1 MIKKKGALIIAILA
15 AVLIFV
21 TVVAENSYDTF
32 YSYVKL
38 SSDIAF
44 KIRSR
49 YVDEIDSKTLV
60 NSGIRG
66 MLDIL
71 DPFSEFLEAKDY
83 DMLQEMTSGKYSGL
97 GMSIMQK
104 EGVIIIVAPM
114 EGTPAYRMGL
124 RAGDKILKIN
134 DKSTTGMSTSDASSL
149 MRGPAGTTVML
160 TIGRESVEQ
169 PLEYTIERAVIEIKT
184 VPFYGAFER
193 NGQKLGYV
201 RLARFGEEANAEL
214 EAAFADLLK
223 QDVKGIIFDLRSNGG
238 GLLDQAVKV
247 SNYFL
252 AKGSEVTSTKGRTMD
267 QDRTLY
273 ASADPM
279 IPANLPVAVLV
290 NEMSASASEIV
301 AGAIQDWDRAV
312 IIGNTTFGKG
322 LVQQVYPL
330 TEDAALKLTT
340 AKWYVPSGR
349 CIQKDIR
356 STRHPEALMDSTL
369 LDSVTFDTTLAKAD
383 SNGTH
388 KEKEIFHTKGGRLV
402 YGGGGVAPDVIVE
415 DTRLNAL
422 ELNLERLS
430 MFFDFAIKYANEH
443 PKTQEDFDV
452 TPQLMDNF
460 KQYLKDKK
468 FTYKSELE
476 LDLEKLEKTI
486 NEEKKTDQ
494 YAASVA
500 AMRKQIDLDKEQQ
513 FTESADYIKRSI
525 KRDLLTNLFGEKAV
539 YRQIL
544 LKNDPYVDKA
554 VSLLTSPKE
563 YSSILVPTLQ
573 K

>member
-1 MIKKKGALIIAILA
+1 MLKKKGVLIIAILA

-32 YSYVKL
+32 YSYVKM

-49 YVDEIDSKTLV
+49 YVDEIDSKTLID
-60 NSGIRG
+60 SGIRG

-71 DPFSEFLEAKDY
+71 DPFSEYLEAKDY
-83 DMLQEMTSGKYSGL
+83 DLLQEMTSGKYSGL

-134 DKSTTGMSTSDASSL
+134 DKPTNGMSTSDASSL
-149 MRGPAGTTVML
+149 MRGPAGTTVTL
-160 TIGRESVEQ
+160 TIGRESVDQ

-267 QDRTLY
+267 QDRTLF
-273 ASADPM
+273 ATGNPM
-279 IPANLPVAVLV
+279 IPANLPVAILV

-356 STRHPEALMDSTL
+356 STRHPKPMLDSTL
-369 LDSVTFDTTLAKAD
+369 ADGVTFDTTSANTGSTK
-383 SNGTH
+383 T
-388 KEKEIFHTKGGRLV
+388 KEIFHTKGGRIV
-402 YGGGGVAPDVIVE
+402 YGGGGVTPDVTVE

-430 MFFDFAIKYANEH
+430 MFFDFAVKYANEN
-443 PKTQEDFDV
+443 PKTAEDFEV
-452 TPQLMDNF
+452 TPQIIDQF

-468 FTYKSELE
+468 FAYKSELE

-486 NEEKKTDQ
+486 VEQKKENE
-494 YAASVA
+494 YAKPLADIRA
-500 AMRKQIDLDKEQQ
+500 QIELDKEQQ
-513 FTESADYIKRSI
+513 FNQSLDYIHRSI
-525 KRDLLTNLFGEKAV
+525 KRDILTNLYGEKAV

-544 LKNDPYVDKA
+544 LKTDPYVDKA

-563 YSSILVPTLQ
+563 YSAILEPDSR

>member
-1 MIKKKGALIIAILA
+1 MLKKKGAIIIAILA

-32 YSYVKL
+32 YSYVRL
-38 SSDIAF
+38 STDIAF
-44 KIRSR
+44 KIKSR
-49 YVDEIDSKTLV
+49 YVDELDSKTLV
-60 NSGIRG
+60 DSGIRG

-71 DPFSEFLEAKDY
+71 DPFSEYLEAKDY

-97 GMSIMQK
+97 GMSIMQR

-134 DKSTTGMSTSDASSL
+134 DKPTAGMSTTDASSM
-149 MRGPAGTTVML
+149 MRGPAGTTVTL
-160 TIGRESVEQ
+160 TIGRESVEE

-193 NGQKLGYV
+193 NGQKIGYV
-201 RLARFGEEANAEL
+201 RLARFGEEANLEL
-214 EAAFADLLK
+214 EAAFSDLLK

-252 AKGSEVTSTKGRTMD
+252 PKGSEVTSTKGRTMD

-273 ASADPM
+273 ASGDPM
-279 IPANLPVAVLV
+279 IPANLPVAILV

-330 TEDAALKLTT
+330 SEDAALKLTT

-356 STRHPEALMDSTL
+356 STRHPESLMDSTL
-369 LDSVTFDTTLAKAD
+369 MDSVTFDTTTGKSASSDTSK
-383 SNGTH
+383 T
-388 KEKEIFHTKGGRLV
+388 KELFHTKGGRIV
-402 YGGGGVAPDVIVE
+402 YGGGGVVPDVKVD

-430 MFFDFAIKYANEH
+430 SFFDFSVKYTNEN
-443 PKTQEDFDV
+443 PKMAEDFEV
-452 TPQLMDNF
+452 TPQMIDAF
-460 KQYLKDKK
+460 KQFLKDKK

-486 NEEKKTDQ
+486 NDEKKTDQ
-494 YAASVA
+494 YASAVA
-500 AMRKQIDLDKEQQ
+500 AMRKQIEIDKEQQ
-513 FTESADYIKRSI
+513 FTESTDYIKRSI
-525 KRDLLTNLFGEKAV
+525 KRDILTNLFGEKAV

-563 YSSILVPTLQ
+563 YSSILEPTMQ

>member
-1 MIKKKGALIIAILA
+1 
-15 AVLIFV
+15 
-21 TVVAENSYDTF
+21 
-32 YSYVKL
+32 
-38 SSDIAF
+38 
-44 KIRSR
+44 
-49 YVDEIDSKTLV
+49 
-60 NSGIRG
+60 

-97 GMSIMQK
+97 GMSIMQR

-124 RAGDKILKIN
+124 RAGDKILKIG
-134 DKSTTGMSTSDASSL
+134 DISTNGMTTSEASSK

-160 TIGRESVEQ
+160 TIGRESVDQ

-184 VPFYGAFER
+184 VPFYSAFER
-193 NGQKLGYV
+193 NGKKLGYV
-201 RLARFGEEANAEL
+201 RLARFGEEANIEL
-214 EAAFADLLK
+214 EAAFSDLLK
-223 QDVKGIIFDLRSNGG
+223 QNVEGIIFDLRSNGG

-252 AKGSEVTSTKGRTMD
+252 TKGSEVTATKGRTMD

-273 ASADPM
+273 ANSDPM
-279 IPANLPVAVLV
+279 IPADLPVAILV

-330 TEDAALKLTT
+330 TEDVALKLTT

-349 CIQKDIR
+349 CIQKDVR
-356 STRHPEALMDSTL
+356 STRHPESMFDSTL
-369 LDSVTFDTTLAKAD
+369 ADSITFDTIAVKSD
-383 SNGTH
+383 SSGAH
-388 KEKEIFHTKGGRLV
+388 KEKEIFHTKGGRIV
-402 YGGGGVAPDVIVE
+402 YGGGGVVPDVTVQDI
-415 DTRLNAL
+415 RLNAI

-430 MFFDFAIKYANEH
+430 MFFDFSVKYTTDN
-443 PKTQEDFDV
+443 PNTPEDFEV
-452 TPQLMDNF
+452 TSQLMDQF
-460 KQYLKDKK
+460 KNYLKEKK
-468 FTYKSELE
+468 FIYKSELE

-486 NEEKKTDQ
+486 NDSKKTSE
-494 YAASVA
+494 YASSVA
-500 AMRKQIDLDKEQQ
+500 AMRKQIELDKEQQ
-513 FTESADYIKRSI
+513 FNESSDYIKRSI
-525 KRDLLTNLFGEKAV
+525 KRDILTKIFGEKAV

-563 YSSILVPTLQ
+563 YTTILEPSNQ

>member
-1 MIKKKGALIIAILA
+1 MLKKKGVLIIAILA

-32 YSYVKL
+32 YSYVKM

-49 YVDEIDSKTLV
+49 YVDEIDSKTLID
-60 NSGIRG
+60 SGIRG

-71 DPFSEFLEAKDY
+71 DPFSEYLEAKDY
-83 DMLQEMTSGKYSGL
+83 DLLQEMTSGKYSGL

-134 DKSTTGMSTSDASSL
+134 DKPTTGMSTSDASSL
-149 MRGPAGTTVML
+149 MRGPAGTTVTL

-214 EAAFADLLK
+214 ETAFSDLLK

-267 QDRTLY
+267 QDRTLF
-273 ASADPM
+273 ATSNPI
-279 IPANLPVAVLV
+279 IPASLPVAILV

-356 STRHPEALMDSTL
+356 STRHPESMLDSTRA
-369 LDSVTFDTTLAKAD
+369 DSVTFDTTSAKTG
-383 SNGTH
+383 ST
-388 KEKEIFHTKGGRLV
+388 KTKEIFHTKGGRIV
-402 YGGGGVAPDVIVE
+402 YGGGGVVPDVTVE

-430 MFFDFAIKYANEH
+430 MFFDFAVKYVNEN
-443 PKTQEDFDV
+443 PKTPEDFEV
-452 TPQLMDNF
+452 TPQLIDQF

-486 NEEKKTDQ
+486 AEEKKENE
-494 YAASVA
+494 YAKPLADI
-500 AMRKQIDLDKEQQ
+500 RRQIELDKEQQ
-513 FTESADYIKRSI
+513 FNQSLDYIHRSI
-525 KRDLLTNLFGEKAV
+525 KRDILTNLYGEKAV

-544 LKNDPYVDKA
+544 LKKDPYVDKA

-563 YSSILVPTLQ
+563 YSAILEPNSR

>member
-1 MIKKKGALIIAILA
+1 MLKKKGVLIITILA

-21 TVVAENSYDTF
+21 TVVAESTYDTL
-32 YSYVKL
+32 YSYLKM
-38 SSDIAF
+38 SSDVAYRI
-44 KIRSR
+44 KSR
-49 YVDEIDSKTLV
+49 YVDEIDSKTLID
-60 NSGIRG
+60 SGIRG

-71 DPFSEFLEAKDY
+71 DPFSEYLEAKDY
-83 DMLQEMTSGKYSGL
+83 DLLQEMTSGKYSGL

-134 DKSTTGMSTSDASSL
+134 GKSTTGMSTSEASSL
-149 MRGPAGTTVML
+149 MRGPAGTTVTL
-160 TIGRESVEQ
+160 TIGRESVEE

-184 VPFYGAFER
+184 VPFYGAFEK

-214 EAAFADLLK
+214 DAAFTDLLK
-223 QDVKGIIFDLRSNGG
+223 QNVKGIIFDLRANGG

-267 QDRTLY
+267 QDRTLF
-273 ASADPM
+273 ANNDPL
-279 IPANLPVAVLV
+279 IPPDLPVVVLV

-301 AGAIQDWDRAV
+301 AGAVQDWDRAV

-330 TEDAALKLTT
+330 GQDAALKLTT

-356 STRHPEALMDSTL
+356 STRHPESLIDSTL
-369 LDSVTFDTTLAKAD
+369 ADSMTFDTTSAKGR
-383 SNGTH
+383 SNKS
-388 KEKEIFHTKGGRLV
+388 KEVYHTKGGRIV
-402 YGGGGVAPDVIVE
+402 YGGGGVVPDVVVE
-415 DTRLNAL
+415 DARLNAL

-430 MFFDFAIKYANEH
+430 MFFDFAVKYANEN
-443 PKTQEDFDV
+443 PKIPEDFEV
-452 TPQLMDNF
+452 TPQLIDQF
-460 KQYLKDKK
+460 RQYLKDKK
-468 FTYKSELE
+468 FSYKSELE

-486 NEEKKTDQ
+486 IEQKKEAE
-494 YAASVA
+494 YAKALA
-500 AMRKQIDLDKEQQ
+500 DIRAQIEIDKEQQ
-513 FTESADYIKRSI
+513 FNQSLDYISRSI
-525 KRDLLTNLFGEKAV
+525 KRDILTNLYGEKAV
-539 YRQIL
+539 YRQIM
-544 LKNDPYVDKA
+544 LKKDPYIDKA
-554 VSLLTSPKE
+554 VEILTSPKE
-563 YSSILVPTLQ
+563 YSAILEGGARR
-573 K
+573 

>member
-1 MIKKKGALIIAILA
+1 MLKKKGALIITILV

-21 TVVAENSYDTF
+21 TAVAENSYDTF
-32 YSYVKL
+32 YSYLKL

-49 YVDEIDSKTLV
+49 YVDEIDSKTLID
-60 NSGIRG
+60 SGIRG

-71 DPFSEFLEAKDY
+71 DPFSEYLEAKDY

-124 RAGDKILKIN
+124 RAGDKILKI
-134 DKSTTGMSTSDASSL
+134 DGKPTTGMSTSDASSL
-149 MRGPAGTTVML
+149 MRGPAGTNVTL

-184 VPFYGAFER
+184 VPFYGTFER

-201 RLARFGEEANAEL
+201 RLARFGEEANSEL
-214 EAAFADLLK
+214 EAAFSDILK

-267 QDRTLY
+267 QDRTLFTT
-273 ASADPM
+273 AEPL
-279 IPANLPVAVLV
+279 IPANLPVAILV

-330 TEDAALKLTT
+330 SEDAALKLTT

-356 STRHPEALMDSTL
+356 STRHPETLMDSTL
-369 LDSVTFDTTLAKAD
+369 ADSVTFDTTSAKTD
-383 SNGTH
+383 SSKT
-388 KEKEIFHTKGGRLV
+388 KEIFHTKGGRIV
-402 YGGGGVAPDVIVE
+402 YGGGGVVPDVTVE
-415 DTRLNAL
+415 DVRLNAL

-430 MFFDFAIKYANEH
+430 MFFDFAVKYTNEN
-443 PKTQEDFDV
+443 PKTPEDFEV
-452 TPQLMDNF
+452 TPQLIDQF
-460 KQYLKDKK
+460 RQYLKDKK
-468 FTYKSELE
+468 FTYKSETE

-486 NEEKKTDQ
+486 ADEKKVDE
-494 YAASVA
+494 YASAISDI
-500 AMRKQIDLDKEQQ
+500 RKQIDVDKEQQ
-513 FTESADYIKRSI
+513 FDQSLDYIRRSI
-525 KRDLLTNLFGEKAV
+525 KRDILTNLYGEKAV

-544 LKNDPYVDKA
+544 LKKDPYVDKA

-563 YSSILVPTLQ
+563 YSAILEAAPQ

>member
-1 MIKKKGALIIAILA
+1 MLKKKGVLIITILA

-49 YVDEIDSKTLV
+49 YVDEIDSKTLID
-60 NSGIRG
+60 SGIRG

-71 DPFSEFLEAKDY
+71 DPFSEYLEAKDY

-134 DKSTTGMSTSDASSL
+134 DKPTTGMSTSDASSI
-149 MRGPAGTTVML
+149 MRGPAGTTVTL
-160 TIGRESVEQ
+160 TIGRESIEQ
-169 PLEYTIERAVIEIKT
+169 PLEYTIERAIIEIKT

-201 RLARFGEEANAEL
+201 RLARFGEEANSEL
-214 EAAFADLLK
+214 DAAFADLLK

-252 AKGSEVTSTKGRTMD
+252 AKGSEVTATKGRTMD
-267 QDRTLY
+267 QDRTLF
-273 ASADPM
+273 ASGEPM
-279 IPANLPVAVLV
+279 IPANLPVAILV

-301 AGAIQDWDRAV
+301 AGAIQDWDRAI

-349 CIQKDIR
+349 CIQKDVR

-369 LDSVTFDTTLAKAD
+369 ADSVSFDTTLTRTDTTK
-383 SNGTH
+383 T
-388 KEKEIFHTKGGRLV
+388 KEIFHTKGGRIV
-402 YGGGGVAPDVIVE
+402 YGGGGVVPDVTVD

-430 MFFDFAIKYANEH
+430 MFFDFAVKYTNEN
-443 PKTQEDFDV
+443 PKTPEDFEV
-452 TPQLMDNF
+452 TPQLIDQL

-486 NEEKKTDQ
+486 AEEKKETA
-494 YAASVA
+494 YASAVA
-500 AMRKQIDLDKEQQ
+500 DIRKQIELDKDQQ
-513 FTESADYIKRSI
+513 FNQSLDYIRRSV
-525 KRDLLTNLFGEKAV
+525 KRDILTNLYGEKAV

-544 LKNDPYVDKA
+544 LKKDPYVDKA

-563 YSSILVPTLQ
+563 YSAILESASQ

>member
-1 MIKKKGALIIAILA
+1 MLKKKGVLVIAILA

-32 YSYVKL
+32 YSYVKM

-49 YVDEIDSKTLV
+49 YVDEIDSKTLID
-60 NSGIRG
+60 SGIRG

-71 DPFSEFLEAKDY
+71 DPFSEYLEAKDY
-83 DMLQEMTSGKYSGL
+83 DLLQEMTSGKYSGL

-134 DKSTTGMSTSDASSL
+134 DKPTTGMSTSDASSL
-149 MRGPAGTTVML
+149 MRGPAGTTVTL

-267 QDRTLY
+267 QDRTLF
-273 ASADPM
+273 ANGEPM
-279 IPANLPVAVLV
+279 IPANLPVAILV

-356 STRHPEALMDSTL
+356 STRHPESILDSTL
-369 LDSVTFDTTLAKAD
+369 ADSVTFDTTSAKTG
-383 SNGTH
+383 SVKT
-388 KEKEIFHTKGGRLV
+388 KEIFHTKGGRIV
-402 YGGGGVAPDVIVE
+402 YGGGGVAPDVTVE
-415 DTRLNAL
+415 DSRLNAL

-430 MFFDFAIKYANEH
+430 MFFDFAVKYTNEN
-443 PKTQEDFDV
+443 PKTAEDFEV
-452 TPQLMDNF
+452 TPLLIDQF

-486 NEEKKTDQ
+486 AEEKKENE
-494 YAASVA
+494 YAKALA
-500 AMRKQIDLDKEQQ
+500 DIRAQIELDKEQQ
-513 FTESADYIKRSI
+513 FNQSLDYIRRSI
-525 KRDLLTNLFGEKAV
+525 KRDILTNLYGEKAV

-544 LKNDPYVDKA
+544 LKKDPYVDKA
-554 VSLLTSPKE
+554 VSILTSPKE
-563 YSSILVPTLQ
+563 YSAILEPGSR

>member
-1 MIKKKGALIIAILA
+1 MLKKKGVLIIAILA

-32 YSYVKL
+32 YSYVKM

-49 YVDEIDSKTLV
+49 YVDEIDSKTLID
-60 NSGIRG
+60 SGIRG

-71 DPFSEFLEAKDY
+71 DPFSEYLEAKDY
-83 DMLQEMTSGKYSGL
+83 DLLQEMTSGKYSGL

-134 DKSTTGMSTSDASSL
+134 DKPTTGMSTSDASSL
-149 MRGPAGTTVML
+149 MRGPAGTTVTL

-214 EAAFADLLK
+214 EAAFTDLLK

-267 QDRTLY
+267 QDRTLF
-273 ASADPM
+273 ATSNPL
-279 IPANLPVAVLV
+279 IPANLPVAILV

-349 CIQKDIR
+349 CIQKDVR
-356 STRHPEALMDSTL
+356 STRHPESMLDSTL
-369 LDSVTFDTTLAKAD
+369 ADSITFDTTSAKTG
-383 SNGTH
+383 ST
-388 KEKEIFHTKGGRLV
+388 KTKEIFHTKGGRIV
-402 YGGGGVAPDVIVE
+402 YGGGGVVPDITVE

-430 MFFDFAIKYANEH
+430 MFFDFAVKYTNEN
-443 PKTQEDFDV
+443 PKTAEDFEV
-452 TPQLMDNF
+452 TPQLIDQF

-486 NEEKKTDQ
+486 AEEKKENE
-494 YAASVA
+494 YAKPLADIRA
-500 AMRKQIDLDKEQQ
+500 QIELDKERQ
-513 FTESADYIKRSI
+513 FNQSLDYIQRSI
-525 KRDLLTNLFGEKAV
+525 KRDILTNLYGEKAV

-544 LKNDPYVDKA
+544 LKKDPYVDKA
-554 VSLLTSPKE
+554 VSVLTSPQE
-563 YSSILVPTLQ
+563 YSAILEPDSR